1 MVAQPCPVGAHSP
14 PPDLSPVCHCANRVV
29 PGKASQTPQ
38 AVLAVQAI
46 VLRSRAAV
54 HCRGACRKPRGEQ
67 AACRTGQT
75 RGPGGAAGPGSGSD
89 NRLEIGVSSLLRL
102 LFGEGGPDGSGVLEA
117 VVCVSWPS
125 SSPVRALEKGHY
137 SARKTSYT
145 DKCSSLLRLTLC
157 RLYGV
162 LIPRIICR
170 AAGKIIYVYRNP
182 KDILVSYYHFYR
194 MMVNLQN
201 PDSWEHFI
209 DLFISGKVMLG
220 SWFDHVRG
228 WYTNKEDF
236 DILFMTFEEMK
247 KDLRSA
253 IMKICSFVNK
263 KLDDEALATIVE
275 KSTFRNMR
283 HDPLANYKFIAED
296 LLDQSK
302 GNFLRKGVIGDWKNF
317 MTVAQSEMFDR
328 VFEDKMKDLPIKFTW
343 DTEESN

>member
-1 MVAQPCPVGAHSP
+1 MAHEQLN
-14 PPDLSPVCHCANRVV
+14 DNAN
-29 PGKASQTPQ
+29 PTLFYHKGICFNTALTTPEWIDS
-38 AVLAVQAI
+38 LE
-46 VLRSRAAV
+46 
-54 HCRGACRKPRGEQ
+54 H
-67 AACRTGQT
+67 
-75 RGPGGAAGPGSGSD
+75 
-89 NRLEIGVSSLLRL
+89 LEIRDSDIFLVTYPKSGTIWTQQILSLILNEGHRKGTEAIDNMARAPWIESNLYNIDFKTRPDPRLFSSHLPYYLM
-102 LFGEGGPDGSGVLEA
+102 P
-117 VVCVSWPS
+117 
-125 SSPVRALEKGHY
+125 KGT
-137 SARKTSYT
+137 RK
-145 DKCSSLLRLTLC
+145 R
-157 RLYGV
+157 R
-162 LIPRIICR
+162 
-170 AAGKIIYVYRNP
+170 GKIIYVYRNP

-194 MMVNLQN
+194 MMVNVQN

-209 DLFISGKVMLG
+209 DLFISGKVMIG

-283 HDPLANYKFIAED
+283 HDPLANYTFIAED

-302 GNFLRKGVIGDWKNF
+302 GHFLRKGVVGDWKNV
-317 MTVAQSEMFDR
+317 MTVAQSEMFDQ